1 MGRKPILGRAP
12 AQRKR
17 WFDFLGFAER
27 HGSAHWVF
35 RGVSDAD
42 KHQLVPKVG
51 RNALRYSLSIEKAL
65 FAKFRRRASQF
76 MPLAGLSDWEL
87 LALAQHHG
95 LPTRLLDWTSNP
107 LVAAYFAVGSEPES
121 TTARVYAYQTHNVVD
136 IDSVKSPFEIDR
148 VYAFLPSAVAPRIVA
163 QKGLFTVHAEPTVP
177 LPDSHGLT
185 ADHWFDILPTDR
197 AYFQRRLF
205 DVGID
210 AAHIMA
216 DMDGLCRSL
225 DWQFRRGVALGK
237 FGI

>member
-1 MGRKPILGRAP
+1 MARKLTLVRAP

-17 WFDFLGFAER
+17 WFEFLEFAER

-35 RGVSDAD
+35 RGVSDAS
-42 KHQLVPKVG
+42 KHLLIPKVG
-51 RNALRYSLSIEKAL
+51 RDADRYSLSIEKAL

-76 MPLAGLSDWEL
+76 IPVAGLSDWEL

-107 LVAAYFAVGSEPES
+107 LVAAYFAVSSEPS
-121 TTARVYAYQTHNVVD
+121 ATSARIYAYQTHHVVD
-136 IDSVKSPFEIDR
+136 VDSVKSPFEIDC

-163 QKGLFTVHAEPTVP
+163 QKGLFTVHAEPTVA
-177 LPDSHGLT
+177 LPGSYGLS
-185 ADHWFDILPTDR
+185 ADHWFDVGPNDR

-216 DMDGLCRSL
+216 DLDGLCRSL